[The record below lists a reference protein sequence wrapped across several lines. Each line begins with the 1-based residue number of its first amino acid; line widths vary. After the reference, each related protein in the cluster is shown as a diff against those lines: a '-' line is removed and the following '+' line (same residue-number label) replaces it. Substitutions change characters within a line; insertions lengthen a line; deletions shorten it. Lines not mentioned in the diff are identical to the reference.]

1 MIYIKKKRFFELPR
15 KRKCS
20 MKHLEGIK
28 MEAVNTRLNLA
39 FSERLSFLDKL
50 CFAERLE
57 KKCRIWD
64 PSDTKSKFNTAIT
77 AHS

>member
-39 FSERLSFLDKL
+39 FSEGLSFLDKF
-50 CFAERLE
+50 CFAERL
-57 KKCRIWD
+57 KKSVEYGTPQILKVNST
-64 PSDTKSKFNTAIT
+64 PQ
-77 AHS
+77 